1 MAAYNPELQRFHL
14 PLWEGDVT
22 LREGMRRL
30 LAIGNL
36 QSEVPFLVKILENPA
51 FDVPPLS
58 IFRGRVTLEQH
69 DCIHLLL
76 GRGTTLYD
84 EAFTIGFTMGS
95 TKEMST
101 TATRMF
107 LAISSRYYPK
117 PYRFPSVARRIFRD
131 AVHLGAISD
140 CRPLDEV
147 DFAPLMDLSL
157 REVRRVLKIEET
169 LLQAYYDIE
178 AMRNPG
184 IDACVR
190 LKREAAR
197 QLTAE

>member
-1 MAAYNPELQRFHL
+1 MATYKAELQTFHV
-14 PLWEGDVT
+14 PLWEGGVT

-30 LAIGNL
+30 LTIGNL
-36 QSEVPFLVKILENPA
+36 QEEVPFLVKILENPA

-95 TKEMST
+95 TKKMST
-101 TATRMF
+101 VATRMF

-117 PYRFPSVARRIFRD
+117 PYRFPRVARRIFRD
-131 AVHLGAISD
+131 AVHLGAVSD
-140 CRPLDEV
+140 CRPLDGV
-147 DFAPLMDLSL
+147 DFGPLMDLSL
-157 REVRRVLKIEET
+157 YDVRQTLGVEET
-169 LLQAYYDIE
+169 LLQAYYNIEAKRNCDIE
-178 AMRNPG
+178 AC
-184 IDACVR
+184 AR
-190 LKREAAR
+190 LRR
-197 QLTAE
+197 P